1 MRHYKYPYRNFL
13 CGHLVFR
20 SKKPRSLAL
29 GASFLI
35 LSIFVLAGCLSVS
48 NSPEARFYALTP
60 VEDSQGIEKYN
71 IPSDV
76 IIGFGPLSIPEYLSR
91 PQIVTMDKDN
101 LLEFSQFDRW
111 GESLD
116 SALNSLI
123 SRDLEA
129 LLSGTLVESYPW
141 NPAIPVKYQVIVEV
155 TTLEIRM
162 DQEMFLAAQ
171 WSLIDVANGKMLSIK
186 KSEFRDPVEP
196 RNYSGIARTLSRQTA
211 LLAGQIAQEISSLE
225 VPPPDSGTGNKKNS
239 GGND

>member
-13 CGHLVFR
+13 CGHSVFR
-20 SKKPRSLAL
+20 SKRPRGLAL
-29 GASFLI
+29 GISFII
-35 LSIFVLAGCLSVS
+35 LSVFGFAGCLSVS

-71 IPSDV
+71 IPSDI

-116 SALNSLI
+116 SALDSLI
-123 SRDLEA
+123 SRDLEV
-129 LLSGTLVESYPW
+129 LLSGAVVESYPW

-155 TTLEIRM
+155 TALEIRM
-162 DQEMFLAAQ
+162 DREMFLAAQ
-171 WSLIDVANGKMLSIK
+171 WSLIDAANGKMLSIK
-186 KSEFRDPVEP
+186 KAEFRDPVEP
-196 RNYSGIARTLSRQTA
+196 RNYFGIARTLSRQTA
-211 LLAGQIAQEISSLE
+211 LLAGQIAQEISLLE
-225 VPPPDSGTGNKKNS
+225 VPPPDSGAVNKNSS